1 MFYRERCA
9 CEFIYFIGWH
19 LNVWFER
26 TILFFDTF
34 KCFDFW
40 APECDISDCFLFKK
54 GFEFKGTDR
63 QCKVVK
69 LSMQCC
75 GQILQDSFE
84 SLKTIN
90 NNTKLNLFHCYN
102 KHFIIT
108 IIEKIFG
115 HTFDVRKHAAVRL
128 YKFYVLIYCT
138 RICF

>member
-1 MFYRERCA
+1 MLR
-9 CEFIYFIGWH
+9 
-19 LNVWFER
+19 
-26 TILFFDTF
+26 
-34 KCFDFW
+34 
-40 APECDISDCFLFKK
+40 
-54 GFEFKGTDR
+54 
-63 QCKVVK
+63 KVVK

-108 IIEKIFG
+108 IIEKNFG

-128 YKFYVLIYCT
+128 YKLYVLIYCT
-138 RICF
+138 RIYLVLANILTRSLNMSNYFW